1 MFVIMYIM
9 FLICMGIGSY
19 VFQAHFK
26 VSIRYIVWANLIFFV
41 AESLTL
47 LIIFYFAVKQ
57 EEVTDTR
64 TLATLTN
71 SIHKKSVS
79 QLDQQRAYLKMKV
92 LGSGLKDADYDR
104 MFRFHLNLV
113 RIESLRYWFSP
124 NHD

>member
-1 MFVIMYIM
+1 
-9 FLICMGIGSY
+9 MGIGSY

-26 VSIRYIVWANLIFFV
+26 VSVRYIVWANIIFFV